1 MNAGVGAADD
11 VVVVVVVRPTAS
23 QGSL

>member
-11 VVVVVVVRPTAS
+11 DDVVVVRPTAS